1 MKTKLVVETILCLK
15 NNKKVFLNGYDINTH
30 TYPDD
35 CPKNTIYD
43 KKIIAYEKRYLNETS
58 APPVSSNIICYDNK
72 DNIIW
77 ILKPDLSQSFGC
89 WDYKEGFALY
99 CYDGKLE
106 IDNWKGARYSVDFN
120 TGQAS
125 FMFSGKN

>member
-1 MKTKLVVETILCLK
+1 MGTILCLK

-58 APPVSSNIICYDNK
+58 APPVSSNIICFPFS
-72 DNIIW
+72 
-77 ILKPDLSQSFGC
+77 LFPFPFSQKGSVPFSQ
-89 WDYKEGFALY
+89 YAL
-99 CYDGKLE
+99 
-106 IDNWKGARYSVDFN
+106 
-120 TGQAS
+120 
-125 FMFSGKN
+125 

>member
-72 DNIIW
+72 DNKKMGTIRIQYPVKW
-77 ILKPDLSQSFGC
+77 GSFSLFPLFLILNHLSLFQFH
-89 WDYKEGFALY
+89 L
-99 CYDGKLE
+99 L
-106 IDNWKGARYSVDFN
+106 
-120 TGQAS
+120 
-125 FMFSGKN
+125 

>member
-1 MKTKLVVETILCLK
+1 MFK

-35 CPKNTIYD
+35 CPKNAIYD

-58 APPVSSNIICYDNK
+58 TPPVSSNIICYDNK

-77 ILKPDLSQSFGC
+77 ILSQIYHKVLAVGIIKKVLHC
-89 WDYKEGFALY
+89 IVTME
-99 CYDGKLE
+99 
-106 IDNWKGARYSVDFN
+106 NWKLII
-120 TGQAS
+120 
-125 FMFSGKN
+125 GKGLDIQ